1 MRLQSD
7 RGSGNAMLREIT
19 VNTLD
24 DLASLSE
31 SVDVECK
38 LATGVDG
45 KGQLPKDF
53 WPTYSAFANTHGGL
67 IMLGLREEHGRF
79 AARGIKDVDRVVA
92 DLFNTVNNPQK
103 VSVNLLTDA
112 HIRRL
117 IVDGR
122 SVIAIEVPAASRKH
136 KPVHL
141 NGNPFR
147 GNTYRRLHDG
157 DRHCDD
163 DTVRR
168 MITEQVNDV
177 RDLNILNGFS
187 LADLDPESVHAYRNM
202 LSSHKPDHPWTTL
215 DDLSLLRALGGWR
228 RERSSDEEGLT
239 LAGLLMLGRWPAIH
253 EAAPYYFVDYQER
266 PAEGDE
272 NDDVRWLDR
281 VVPDGTWSG
290 NLFDF
295 YRRVVR
301 KIVADLKV
309 PFALKGDIRQD
320 DTPAHQALREA
331 MVNMLVHAD
340 YADRASVLVVK
351 QPSGF
356 VFRNPGLLRV
366 PATLALQGGE
376 SDCRN
381 RTLQQMFLMIGLG
394 ERAGSGLTRIQ
405 RGWGESGGLLNLA
418 DSFEPYDQTRL
429 DMDFSREGADS
440 ASRLAKMSGKMS
452 GKVLALLKEM
462 PELSIPEMATRLGK
476 SQRTVERATRELR
489 SAGKLTRIGPDK
501 GGYWK
506 VTDGK

>member
-1 MRLQSD
+1 M
-7 RGSGNAMLREIT
+7 
-19 VNTLD
+19 
-24 DLASLSE
+24 
-31 SVDVECK
+31 
-38 LATGVDG
+38 
-45 KGQLPKDF
+45 
-53 WPTYSAFANTHGGL
+53 
-67 IMLGLREEHGRF
+67 
-79 AARGIKDVDRVVA
+79 
-92 DLFNTVNNPQK
+92 
-103 VSVNLLTDA
+103 
-112 HIRRL
+112 
-117 IVDGR
+117 
-122 SVIAIEVPAASRKH
+122 IAVEVPAASRKH
-136 KPVHL
+136 RPVHV

-168 MITEQVNDV
+168 MIAEQMNDV
-177 RDLNILNGFS
+177 RDLHILNGFS
-187 LADLDPESVHAYRNM
+187 LADLDPESLHAYRNM
-202 LSSHKPDHPWTTL
+202 LSSHKPDHPWTTI

-228 RERSSDEEGLT
+228 RERSGDEEGLT

-266 PAEGDE
+266 PSECEE
-272 NDDVRWLDR
+272 NDDKRWLDR

-301 KIVADLKV
+301 KLVADLKV
-309 PFALKGDIRQD
+309 PFALKGNVRQD
-320 DTPAHQALREA
+320 DTPVHQALREA

-351 QPSGF
+351 QPAGF

-366 PATLALQGGE
+366 PAALALQGGE

-394 ERAGSGLTRIQ
+394 ERAGSGLTKIQ
-405 RGWGESGGLLNLA
+405 RGWRESGGRLNLA

-429 DMDFSREGADS
+429 DMDFSREGTDS
-440 ASRLAKMSGKMS
+440 ARRFDKLSGKMS
-452 GKVLALLKEM
+452 GKTSGKVLHLLKET

-476 SQRTVERATRELR
+476 SERTIERATRELR
-489 SAGKLTRIGPDK
+489 STGKLMQLARI
-501 GGYWK
+501 K
-506 VTDGK
+506 VDIGR